1 MNALELSQEQIEL
14 KRRLDEEAEKE
25 EIKSFDQQI
34 ESLDKLSFSEA
45 KRLYEIANNSDFD
58 SIREAYIKWIVSGT
72 LYVVDD
78 FIKKNQLEL
87 LENSK
92 YDIDDIRSALIET
105 WIEIIE
111 EGKLLKAY
119 SLSSMLNEKET
130 YNKLYE
136 KLGEKYWSIKKH
148 LGISLNELSNSLLI
162 YLNKKNNQE
171 EVSEEDILEN
181 IYTED
186 ISSKEIE
193 QIMRLF
199 DSIYNTLNDNELEEL
214 KISPSKAKK
223 LIKLLVNREIQE
235 ELSENVYEDDPYE
248 PILQDIH
255 LEHLVEDVDK
265 LVNSR
270 EKISIHERLG
280 LDGEEVQK
288 NIDIGKKINVSSSR
302 VRDIRKKAYRK
313 IRGNKNFK
321 LKYSEDIDEQNKKD
335 IYYCQKNRRKADNNP
350 NKKILFGISSTNIDV
365 LLHIY
370 DEVFGIEQSNENNEK
385 TKTR

>member
-1 MNALELSQEQIEL
+1 MNTLELSQEQIDL
-14 KRRLDEEAEKE
+14 KRRLDEAAEKE
-25 EIKSFDQQI
+25 EIKSFDEQI

-119 SLSSMLNEKET
+119 SLPSMLNEKET

-235 ELSENVYEDDPYE
+235 
-248 PILQDIH
+248 
-255 LEHLVEDVDK
+255 
-265 LVNSR
+265 
-270 EKISIHERLG
+270 
-280 LDGEEVQK
+280 
-288 NIDIGKKINVSSSR
+288 
-302 VRDIRKKAYRK
+302 
-313 IRGNKNFK
+313 
-321 LKYSEDIDEQNKKD
+321 
-335 IYYCQKNRRKADNNP
+335 
-350 NKKILFGISSTNIDV
+350 
-365 LLHIY
+365 
-370 DEVFGIEQSNENNEK
+370 
-385 TKTR
+385 

>member
-1 MNALELSQEQIEL
+1 MNTLELSQEQIDL
-14 KRRLDEEAEKE
+14 KRRLDEAAEKE
-25 EIKSFDQQI
+25 EIKSFDEQI

-78 FIKKNQLEL
+78 FIKNNKLEL

-119 SLSSMLNEKET
+119 SLPSMLNEKET

-313 IRGNKNFK
+313 IRENKNFIVKYGEEPDIQK
-321 LKYSEDIDEQNKKD
+321 L
-335 IYYCQKNRRKADNNP
+335 YYYQMKRRKADNNP
-350 NKKILFGISSTNIDV
+350 SKKILFGISPTNIDV

-370 DEVFGIEQSNENNEK
+370 DRVFEIDQNNENKENTKREK
-385 TKTR
+385 

>member
-1 MNALELSQEQIEL
+1 MNTLELSQEQIDL
-14 KRRLDEEAEKE
+14 KRRLDEAAEKE
-25 EIKSFDQQI
+25 EIKSFDEQI

-119 SLSSMLNEKET
+119 SLPSMLNEKET

-199 DSIYNTLNDNELEEL
+199 DSIYNTLNDNESEEL

-313 IRGNKNFK
+313 IRENKNFIVKYGEEPDIQK
-321 LKYSEDIDEQNKKD
+321 L
-335 IYYCQKNRRKADNNP
+335 YYYQMKRRKADNNP
-350 NKKILFGISSTNIDV
+350 SKKILFGISPTNIDV

-370 DEVFGIEQSNENNEK
+370 DRVFEIDQNNENKENTKREK
-385 TKTR
+385 